1 MRKTETEEMLEYE
14 GLYEPFK
21 IKSIEIDG
29 EQMFCLARKDGMILS
44 HEDIDKILKVLQPFY
59 KLEKSDEIILEK
71 NISLFNKI
79 LG

>member
-1 MRKTETEEMLEYE
+1 MRKTETEEMLELE

-29 EQMFCLARKDGMILS
+29 EQMFCLARQDGMILS
-44 HEDIDKILKVLQPFY
+44 LDDIDKVLKVIQPFY